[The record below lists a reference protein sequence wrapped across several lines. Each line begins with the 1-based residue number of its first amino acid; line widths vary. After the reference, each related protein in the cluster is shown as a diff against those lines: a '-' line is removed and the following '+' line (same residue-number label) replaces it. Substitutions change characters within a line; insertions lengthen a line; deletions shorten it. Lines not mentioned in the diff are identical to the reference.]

1 MTPAEKKAAQKKM
14 ATKLTVVK
22 KAAPKK
28 RAASKRKAKPAAKAK
43 AAAKALATPRLSV
56 VVPVYNEQDNVG
68 PLAREIDVA
77 LSGIP
82 HEMVFVNDCSTD
94 ETLERLTALKAELPQ
109 LRAVSHR
116 ENAGQS
122 RSVRTGILA
131 ARGEIIATLD
141 GDMQND
147 PADIPAMFEKL
158 TRADAPETL
167 ALIGGDR
174 TADRKDTWSKKL
186 GSKIGNG
193 VRQWLLK
200 DECNDT
206 GCGLKVFKREA
217 FLRLPYFDHV
227 HRYIPAL
234 MKREGYT
241 AEYHPANHRARE
253 HGVSKYTNFG
263 RLLVS
268 IADLR
273 GVMWL
278 NRRARNPQGW
288 DEV

>member
-1 MTPAEKKAAQKKM
+1 MAAKKKPAK
-14 ATKLTVVK
+14 TS
-22 KAAPKK
+22 AAPHV
-28 RAASKRKAKPAAKAK
+28 
-43 AAAKALATPRLSV
+43 SV
-56 VVPVYNEQDNVG
+56 VVPVYNEEDNVG
-68 PLAREIDVA
+68 PLAREIDAA
-77 LSGIP
+77 LSGTA
-82 HEMVFVNDCSTD
+82 HEIIFVNDCSTD
-94 ETLERLTALKAELPQ
+94 ETLTRLTALKAELPQ

-147 PADIPAMFEKL
+147 PADIPAMLAKL
-158 TRADAPETL
+158 TRPDAPESL

-186 GSKIGNG
+186 GSKFGNG
-193 VRQWLLK
+193 IRQKLLK
-200 DECNDT
+200 DDCNDT

-217 FLRLPYFDHV
+217 FLRLPYFDHI

-234 MKREGYT
+234 MKREGYS
-241 AEYHPANHRARE
+241 AEYHPVNHRARE

-263 RLLVS
+263 RLIVS

-278 NRRARNPQGW
+278 RRRARNPQGW